1 MTRGLLMACWVL
13 VGLATVP
20 ATGQDELGGVPFSE
34 REMYRP
40 TPTPDRI
47 ILTFADDPATT
58 LAVTWRTSADVTKA
72 VGQIALAED
81 GPDFQL
87 SGKVTTVEAVTEK
100 LDSDLSL
107 AHYHSVM
114 FKGLHPKTRYVYRV
128 GDGSNWSEWFQTCTA
143 SDQAEPFR
151 FIYFGD
157 AQNDIKSMWSR
168 VIREANL
175 EAPRAAFMLHAG
187 DLINRA
193 NRDAEWG
200 EWFNAGAW
208 LNGMIPSIAT
218 PGNHEYAKPVR
229 PGMSKEEAD
238 ALKNQVS
245 LHWRPQFTMPMNGP
259 KVEGLEETVYYVD
272 YQGARIISLNS
283 NEKHEEQAAW
293 LETILAKNP
302 CKWTII
308 TYHHPMFSAAK
319 GRDNP
324 RLRAL
329 WLPIFNKY
337 GVDLVLQGHDHTYS
351 RSDLVVGDTNVTE
364 GATTQ
369 SQNGTVYVVSVS
381 GPKMYILERHQ
392 TAKRAAERTQLFQI
406 ISIDGDTLNYE
417 ARTAVNTLYDAF
429 TLKKRPGQ
437 PNELIERVP
446 EVEERVGKTVYPNA
460 EAAQKD

>member
-1 MTRGLLMACWVL
+1 MSRGLLL
-13 VGLATVP
+13 VFWALVSLTTVP
-20 ATGQDELGGVPFSE
+20 AFGQDDPGGVPFSE

-58 LAVTWRTSADVTKA
+58 LAVTWRTSVEVTKA

-87 SGKVTTVEAVTEK
+87 SGKITTVAAVTERF
-100 LDSDLSL
+100 DSDLSS
-107 AHYHSVM
+107 AHYHSVV
-114 FKGLHPKTRYVYRV
+114 FKDLQPKTQYVYRV
-128 GDGSNWSEWFQTCTA
+128 GDGANWSEWFQTRTA
-143 SDQAEPFR
+143 SNQAEPFR

-157 AQNDIKSMWSR
+157 AQNDLKSMWSR

-175 EAPRAAFMLHAG
+175 EAPRSAFMLHAG
-187 DLINRA
+187 DLVNRA

-200 EWFNAGAW
+200 EWFGAGAW

-218 PGNHEYAKPVR
+218 PGNHEFDRPVR
-229 PGMSKEEAD
+229 VGMSADEIEA
-238 ALKNQVS
+238 LPRRVS

-272 YQGARIISLNS
+272 YQGVRFISLNS

-293 LETILAKNP
+293 LETVLAENP
-302 CKWTII
+302 CKWTIV

-324 RLRAL
+324 RLREL
-329 WLPIFNKY
+329 LLTIFNKY
-337 GVDLVLQGHDHTYS
+337 GVDLALQGHDHTYS
-351 RSDLVVGDTNVTE
+351 RSGLVVGDKNVIE
-364 GATTQ
+364 GIAT
-369 SQNGTVYVVSVS
+369 QNQKGTVYVVSVS
-381 GPKMYILERHQ
+381 GPKMYILKRHE
-392 TAKRAAERTQLFQI
+392 TAKRNAERTQLFQI
-406 ISIDGDTLNYE
+406 ISIDGDTLTYE

-437 PNELIERVP
+437 TNELIDQVP
-446 EVEERVGKTVYPNA
+446 NVEERVGKKVYPNA
-460 EAAQKD
+460 EKN